1 MLPPLLP
8 LTKLSK
14 DHAQQP
20 QAMPLQWRGPRISL
34 GSKEG
39 AMARIDGVAPVA
51 LLTGFEPYGGGRRHP
66 PPEVGTRPGGARI
79 AGGRVAG
86 RGPPPPLRARRSRG
100 PQPMDKGAP

>member
-51 LLTGFEPYGGGRRHP
+51 LLTGFEPYGGRGVHP
-66 PPEVGTRPGGARI
+66 ATEGVTRLSGAEI
-79 AGGRVAG
+79 EGGRGAG
-86 RGPPPPLRARRSRG
+86 RVPPGSFRAPRWRG
-100 PQPMDKGAP
+100 HAPMH